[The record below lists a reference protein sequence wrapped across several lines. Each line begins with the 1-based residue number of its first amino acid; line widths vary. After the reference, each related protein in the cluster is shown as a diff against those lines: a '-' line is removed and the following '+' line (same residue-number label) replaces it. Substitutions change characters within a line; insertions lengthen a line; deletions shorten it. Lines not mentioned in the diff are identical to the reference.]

1 MAAVKKLPILFLAL
15 PLFAGCGRPQG
26 AAASGGGPGGG
37 PGAQAIPVKAA
48 PVQAQDVTY
57 RIHALG
63 SLEAEEMVQVTAE
76 VEGALSE
83 IRFHEGDRVTPQT
96 VLALIDPERY
106 RLEAERAEAN
116 YRKALADE
124 NRAKAD
130 LKRREDLA
138 RDQLVAV
145 EELNRN
151 RQETERLVAESA
163 SAKAARD
170 IALQNQQRSQ
180 IRARRA
186 GVINARQADPGQFVR
201 AGTVLATIVDTSRLR
216 LRFKI
221 SEAESLQAKEG
232 QTVSFKVSAARDREF
247 TGTLYHVG
255 EVADPATRQVEV
267 LAWVKNPGDLK
278 PGFFAEADLPTGTRQ
293 GVLVVPETAIQASER
308 GFVAFV
314 VEEGKARVREVQIGL
329 RTGGGGVEILS
340 GLKPGEQVIVQGSD
354 RLADG
359 VPVRTAEAP
368 AGGKG
373 TPGAPPAATAGKD
386 AR

>member
-1 MAAVKKLPILFLAL
+1 MRSLPKASALLLAV
-15 PLFAGCGRPQG
+15 PLLAGCGRTQG
-26 AAASGGGPGGG
+26 AAADGEGSGGGPGGR
-37 PGAQAIPVKAA
+37 AIPVKAA
-48 PVQAQDVTY
+48 AVEAQDVTY
-57 RIHALG
+57 RIRALG

-76 VEGALSE
+76 VDGALSE
-83 IRFHEGDRVTPQT
+83 IRFHEGDRVTPET

-124 NRAKAD
+124 SRAKQD
-130 LKRREDLA
+130 LQRREDLA
-138 RDQLVAV
+138 RDQLVAA
-145 EELNRN
+145 EELNRT
-151 RQETERLVAESA
+151 RQEAERLAAETA
-163 SAKAARD
+163 SVKAARD
-170 IALQNQQRSQ
+170 IALQNQQRSRV
-180 IRARRA
+180 RARRA

-201 AGTVLATIVDTSRLR
+201 AGTVLATLVDTSRLR

-221 SEAESLQAKEG
+221 SEAESLRAKEG
-232 QTVSFKVSAARDREF
+232 QDLSFRVAATGDRDF
-247 TGTLYHVG
+247 AGTIYHVG

-278 PGFFAEADLPTGTRQ
+278 PGFFAEVDLPTGTRKE
-293 GVLVVPETAIQASER
+293 VLVVPETAIQASER

-354 RLADG
+354 RLDDG
-359 VPVRTAEAP
+359 VAVLAQDGGSGSASAKPTAASAEA
-368 AGGKG
+368 GE
-373 TPGAPPAATAGKD
+373 
-386 AR
+386 R